1 MFRTRRLPRSLL
13 NPVGRSVAGTAI
25 FAVLALWFACAGSAH
40 AAPDTKAPERVTL
53 QLKWLHQFQFAGYYA
68 ALAKGFYRDEGLD
81 VTIREGGADRP
92 VIATVLKGDAHYG
105 IGDSDLLINRI
116 NGQPIVALVLNCAEV

>member
-1 MFRTRRLPRSLL
+1 MFRSSRSPQALP
-13 NPVGRSVAGTAI
+13 NPVSRLAAGMTIFSVIA
-25 FAVLALWFACAGSAH
+25 FWFFCTSPAH
-40 AAPDTKAPERVTL
+40 AAPDTQPHERVTL

-92 VIATVLKGDAHYG
+92 VIA
-105 IGDSDLLINRI
+105 
-116 NGQPIVALVLNCAEV
+116 